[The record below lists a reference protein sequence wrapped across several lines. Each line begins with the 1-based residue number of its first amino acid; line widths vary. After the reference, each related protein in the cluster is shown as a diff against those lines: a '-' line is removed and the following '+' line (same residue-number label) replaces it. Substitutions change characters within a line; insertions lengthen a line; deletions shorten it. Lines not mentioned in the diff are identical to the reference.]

1 MKSSKQSVQKQPIK
15 RNGTTI
21 DKIVTHMSP
30 ATMPM
35 PTMPIVTMPVVTMP
49 GESYCFEMGN
59 ELTYREIA
67 PFVYEPTINEYGIIN
82 GKTNGKKNGRK

>member
-1 MKSSKQSVQKQPIK
+1 
-15 RNGTTI
+15 
-21 DKIVTHMSP
+21 MSP

-35 PTMPIVTMPVVTMP
+35 PTMPILTMPAVTMP

-67 PFVYEPTINEYGIIN
+67 PFVYEPTINQYGIIDRKIDGKIDGRIDGKINGRIN
-82 GKTNGKKNGRK
+82 GKINYKC